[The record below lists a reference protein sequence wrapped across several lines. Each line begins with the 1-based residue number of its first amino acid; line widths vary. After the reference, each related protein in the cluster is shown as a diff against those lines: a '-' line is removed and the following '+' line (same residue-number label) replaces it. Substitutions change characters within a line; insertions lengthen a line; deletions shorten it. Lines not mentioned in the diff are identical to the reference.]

1 MHGFGY
7 KITRPGGRVM
17 GTKDRELVE
26 SLSEDEQ
33 DSLQR
38 LCRCSC
44 SNQNIPGEH
53 AEKLLRLNLAEMT
66 CGGLGPT
73 AAGRN
78 AAATF
83 LKKTRSPQDVP
94 PRSAPTDTA

>member
-1 MHGFGY
+1 
-7 KITRPGGRVM
+7 M
-17 GTKDRELVE
+17 GTKDRELAE

-33 DSLQR
+33 ESLRR

-73 AAGRN
+73 AAGRHAARFVK
-78 AAATF
+78 AAA
-83 LKKTRSPQDVP
+83 SPPGVSSDV
-94 PRSAPTDTA
+94 A

>member
-1 MHGFGY
+1 
-7 KITRPGGRVM
+7 M
-17 GTKDRELVE
+17 GHKDRELIE

-33 DSLQR
+33 QSLAK

-44 SNQNIPGEH
+44 HNQSIPGEH

-73 AAGRN
+73 SAGRK
-78 AAATF
+78 AAASF
-83 LKKTRSPQDVP
+83 RSRPGL
-94 PRSAPTDTA
+94 AAE

>member
-1 MHGFGY
+1 
-7 KITRPGGRVM
+7 M

-26 SLSEDEQ
+26 SLSQDERE
-33 DSLQR
+33 SLLR

-44 SNQNIPGEH
+44 SNQNIPGDH

-73 AAGRN
+73 AAGRRMAVKTPAEPARHQDLTSD
-78 AAATF
+78 AA
-83 LKKTRSPQDVP
+83 
-94 PRSAPTDTA
+94 